1 MKNIQNQSHPGTAG
15 RTRLAIRP
23 VCALLAGIVLAFPL
37 PSRAQDKVI
46 RLGMIGL
53 DTSHVIG
60 FTSHLNNPKNNTGCK
75 VVAAFPGGSPDFKAS
90 ADRVGKF
97 TAELRDKHGVEMVA
111 TIEELCQK
119 VDGVLLESV
128 DGRPH
133 LAQAKPVIAA
143 GKPLWV
149 DKPVA
154 ASLGDVIEIFR
165 LAKEK
170 NVPIWSSSALRY
182 GKGVAGARNDDT
194 LGKIVGCDV
203 FGTSS
208 WTEHHPDLYLYGIH
222 PIEALFTIMGPGCVQ
237 VRRIKASG
245 TDLVVGVWN
254 DGRIGTF
261 RDLRGSKPPAPV
273 VIYGTK
279 SSSSAQSSS
288 YTPLLEE
295 IIKFFKT
302 GRPPVPAEETIE
314 IYAFMSAADES
325 KVNDGAAV
333 SIPDLIARSQRK
345 PAP

>member
-1 MKNIQNQSHPGTAG
+1 MKTSQNHSHGRPAG
-15 RTRLAIRP
+15 RIRAAIQRG
-23 VCALLAGIVLAFPL
+23 CALLACISLV
-37 PSRAQDKVI
+37 PSATAQAEEKII
-46 RLGMIGL
+46 RLGIIGL
-53 DTSHVIG
+53 DTTHVIA

-97 TAELRDKHGVEMVA
+97 TAELRDKHGIEMVA

-133 LAQAKPVIAA
+133 LAQARPVIAA
-143 GKPLWV
+143 GKPLFV

-154 ASLGDVIEIFR
+154 ANLEDVVEIFR
-165 LAKEK
+165 LAQEK
-170 NVPIWSSSALRY
+170 SVPIWSSSAFRY
-182 GKGVAGARNDDT
+182 GKGVAGARTDEA

-208 WTEHHPDLYLYGIH
+208 WAEYHPDLYLYGIH
-222 PIEALFTIMGPGCVQ
+222 PVEALFTVMGPGCEQ
-237 VRRIKASG
+237 VRRIKAGG
-245 TDLVVGVWN
+245 TDLVVGVWK

-261 RDLRGSKPPAPV
+261 RDLRGSKPAAPV

-279 SSSSAQSSS
+279 SSSTGQPAGF
-288 YTPLLEE
+288 TPLIEE

-302 GRPPVPAEETIE
+302 TKPPVPAEETIE

-325 KVNDGAAV
+325 KAKDGAAI

-345 PAP
+345 P